1 MAGIYIHIP
10 FCKQACSY
18 CDFYFSTHL
27 LNKQDFLQALYTE
40 IALRSNYLAGQDVET
55 IYFGG
60 GTPSQLEV
68 AELNE
73 IIQRIKENYTI
84 AKSTE
89 ITVESNPDNLTTD
102 YLTSLFQIGVNRLS
116 IGIQSFKNEDLQ
128 LMNRAHNSAEAQ
140 HCVGNARAVGFENIS
155 IDLIYGLPNSSFSD
169 WKTNIEKALELNP
182 EHISAYNLTIEKGTP
197 LAHSVA
203 KGRVIIPSD
212 AEVVE
217 QHNLLVHQLSK
228 AGFEHYETSNF
239 ARAGFRSKHNS
250 SYWKGVHY
258 LGLGPS
264 AHSFNETSRSW
275 NVASTKKYVEAISKK
290 GSFFE
295 TEVLS
300 DTDRMNEFIMTGLRT
315 VEGINLHHFESN
327 FGTQALQQLLTEATS
342 NLKKGLITKTQ
353 NRLEITAE
361 GKVLLDGITAE
372 LFFE

>member
-217 QHNLLVHQLSK
+217 QHNLLVHQLSQ